1 MQVIVET
8 KTEQIIDG
16 QKHVIEQKGN
26 GTYEIHE
33 KGSVLS
39 WKVKEE
45 KQEFKITILEN
56 KILLK
61 TNNQIRTFELGR
73 TTSSILQT
81 EYGNMNMNITTHQ
94 IQIIKEKQELKEVNM
109 EYDIKI
115 QDSIKYPNKIKI
127 TITKGAK

>member
-16 QKHVIEQKGN
+16 QKQIIEQKGN

-33 KGSVLS
+33 KGYVLT
-39 WKVKEE
+39 WTIVEE
-45 KQEFKITILEN
+45 KQEFKMTILEN

-109 EYDIKI
+109 EYDIEI
-115 QDSIKYPNKIKI
+115 QDTIKYINKIKI
-127 TITKGAK
+127 KITRS

>member
-16 QKHVIEQKGN
+16 EKHVIEQKGK
-26 GTYEIHE
+26 GTFEIHE

-45 KQEFKITILEN
+45 KQEFKMTILEN
-56 KILLK
+56 KIVLK
-61 TNNQIRTFELGR
+61 TNNETRIFEQGKE
-73 TTSSILQT
+73 TKTIMQT
-81 EYGNMNMNITTHQ
+81 QYGNMDMNITTHQ
-94 IQIIKEKQELKEVNM
+94 IQIIKEKEEIKEINM
-109 EYDIKI
+109 EYDIEI
-115 QDSIKYPNKIKI
+115 QDSIKYPNKIEI

>member
-33 KGSVLS
+33 KGYFLTWTIV
-39 WKVKEE
+39 EE
-45 KQEFKITILEN
+45 KQEFKMTILEN